1 MKRYCKILLPLLPL
15 ALLFA
20 GCEPDENDVRGELP
34 VTPASTTLRGD
45 QDTVIL
51 TADVSVGGANPDPIV
66 YPLKWSVS
74 NPAAG
79 YIAALSANSAAYTH
93 VSRKTTSNVITVRD
107 GLARKGVATV
117 HWSPAEADSR
127 K

>member
-15 ALLFA
+15 ALLFS
-20 GCEPDENDVRGELP
+20 GCEPGEDDVRGELP
-34 VTPASTTLRGD
+34 VTPASTTLGGD

-51 TADVSVGGANPDPIV
+51 TADVSAGGADPDPIV

-79 YIAALSANSAAYTH
+79 RIDAQSANSAVYTH
-93 VSRKTTSNVITVRD
+93 VIRKTSSNVITVRD

-117 HWSPAEADSR
+117 HWSPAGKD
-127 K
+127 